1 MQMVLAEL
9 VETFEFAPAAEDI
22 TILRAP
28 VSAFTQPLIEGQEDL
43 GASMPL
49 RISLAA

>member
-9 VETFEFAPAAEDI
+9 IETFDFAMPTEDI
-22 TILRAP
+22 KILRAP
-28 VSAFTQPLIEGQEDL
+28 VSAFTQPLIEGKEEL

-49 RISLAA
+49 RISLAQ